1 MSRITGPRYNLH
13 PSTEAHVQAGI
24 LVSTRGALAA
34 SGFTSPILGIVISH
48 RQGGSTIQSSLIH
61 TAGDHS
67 ATTLAP
73 FFPADE
79 VYKAPGTAKA
89 LNTPSTGS
97 TLAQSSGML
106 YKDG

>member
-1 MSRITGPRYNLH
+1 MLRRFNWVALLVVYPFATHRYNLH

-24 LVSTRGALAA
+24 LVSTRGA
-34 SGFTSPILGIVISH
+34 FK
-48 RQGGSTIQSSLIH
+48 
-61 TAGDHS
+61 
-67 ATTLAP
+67 
-73 FFPADE
+73 